1 MSIELRKNRRIAGT
15 VIIGLLFLFLVFALV
30 KTQLIDADQYKA
42 AADSLAVSSSS
53 VKASRGE
60 ILDCNGKPLVT
71 NRQGNSVVFKYS
83 DFPSSKKQNERN
95 DLIFS
100 LINLFDKN
108 DIEWRDP
115 LPLQY
120 KKGKLIIDK
129 EKETEFEYMVSE
141 NMLEMEKGKKSTA
154 EECLDALIE
163 RYGIE
168 KVSKWQCQC
177 FNEPDIVLFFLSA
190 IGLFKFIIS
199 YLHNK
204 HSYTS
209 L

>member
-163 RYGIE
+163 RYGLEGYNREDARKIAS
-168 KVSKWQCQC
+168 VC
-177 FNEPDIVLFFLSA
+177 FGMKYSYFGASSPYTFAEDVPTEIVSA
-190 IGLFKFIIS
+190 I
-199 YLHNK
+199 
-204 HSYTS
+204 
-209 L
+209 

>member
-42 AADSLAVSSSS
+42 AADSLAVSTSS

-100 LINLFDKN
+100 LINLFEKN

-115 LPLQY
+115 LPLKY

-141 NMLEMEKGKKSTA
+141 GTQFPPFKNIFLPLTDNANSFSSSFIGSVQSSNV
-154 EECLDALIE
+154 LIP
-163 RYGIE
+163 
-168 KVSKWQCQC
+168 KVSW
-177 FNEPDIVLFFLSA
+177 I
-190 IGLFKFIIS
+190 
-199 YLHNK
+199 
-204 HSYTS
+204 
-209 L
+209 